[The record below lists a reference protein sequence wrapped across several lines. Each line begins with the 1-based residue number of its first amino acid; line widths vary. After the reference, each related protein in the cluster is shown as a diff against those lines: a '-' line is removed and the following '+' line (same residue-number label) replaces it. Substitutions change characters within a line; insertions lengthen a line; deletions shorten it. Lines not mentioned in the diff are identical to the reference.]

1 VGLIGRQSV
10 ASKGACFAKFSIG
23 PGAGTVNVSGRVDW
37 GKRLTR
43 AKRTRC
49 YDVAEMSSV

>member
-1 VGLIGRQSV
+1 MGLIGRQSV

-23 PGAGTVNVSGRVDW
+23 PGAGTVNVSGRVGW